1 MAIKQKLTEVA
12 KDLNISAQE
21 VIDIINGLTG
31 ESKRTTSVL
40 QENEINLVLEAY
52 SQRNQVSDFNEY
64 FNSKKTDEQIDN
76 EKEEYMTITTAT
88 VARIT
93 MQAVIT
99 ESPTAETVRNRFH
112 RSQDRNN
119 SISLLR
125 QPRNNSTVNA
135 QSLTQTLQHHNRQ
148 YLQKRL

>member
-76 EKEEYMTITTAT
+76 EKEEYMT
-88 VARIT
+88 
-93 MQAVIT
+93 
-99 ESPTAETVRNRFH
+99 
-112 RSQDRNN
+112 NN
-119 SISLLR
+119 
-125 QPRNNSTVNA
+125 NNHKNST
-135 QSLTQTLQHHNRQ
+135 LW
-148 YLQKRL
+148 KII